1 VTEVRKT
8 RGLNQVTGG
17 LDFPK
22 APTADNHSKGGTEQN
37 KPDPPVTHPLRKTKR
52 PFQVG
57 RLSHASTAYDP
68 DLVIVRLGVSG
79 SNLATL
85 NTPTNASSKVCYD
98 TLYIKH
104 QK

>member
-1 VTEVRKT
+1 MVISMR
-8 RGLNQVTGG
+8 LY
-17 LDFPK
+17 
-22 APTADNHSKGGTEQN
+22 SKGGTEQN

-79 SNLATL
+79 SNIG
-85 NTPTNASSKVCYD
+85 
-98 TLYIKH
+98 YITYTY
-104 QK
+104 